1 MIFLKNFKGNI
12 KNSIHIVKIKIN
24 NFEKKNCEKNIFK

>member
-24 NFEKKNCEKNIFK
+24 NLKKNCEKNIFK